1 MEDALN
7 RKQGICTY
15 LLWALQLTRV
25 GTTLKGLQY
34 VPEKEIVIAKF
45 WPPGQ
50 AEVER
55 EINVAADSGTAM
67 IKDIIRAL
75 E

>member
-15 LLWALQLTRV
+15 LLWALQLTGV

-34 VPEKEIVIAKF
+34 VPEREVVIAKF

-50 AEVER
+50 AEVEK